1 MRLRL
6 GSHIFFALI
15 AAGAIVVGSG
25 YSLFSFFESDSD
37 STAVSPSPETI
48 RENFTF
54 NDGGDTNLTDTKYY
68 TVRFYSQYLGYPGS
82 VTNQGSGTAHYT
94 APSGGNVSNAY
105 SHYFGYFPKTIS
117 DGVSAIGGSLYRCTD
132 QNGTYINCVEF
143 QNVSTITQ
151 EMLQCIGAPLYNS
164 GIFDNEGKPTDGLT
178 DKDGWAIKFLSWLLV
193 KDGSSDAPDFYA
205 SGEDEANWWGQY
217 TEDWKWLHDNEN
229 FFRIYGSFPISG
241 FEIPNFNLS
250 LLRYE
255 EHALDGVIS
264 FYPYISSGKEYSGGE
279 TKDAVSLQ
287 TLDENTGAESNFE
300 ISQYCTSLSND
311 FVYDPS
317 LSVPD
322 SAISACRLPGL
333 NVTNPSV
340 ASQVTIQI
348 SIDREATGSS
358 WEARWNGLGQ
368 PGSYSYRQTG
378 DSYTVGDIF
387 AFDDVKYGENGS
399 LPIGRY
405 NLYLFVKSNTMELSG
420 ALESSDIWDDIK
432 NSDFQIAGD
441 ISLIDNKLAEQNI
454 KPFTVLDVGAT
465 FTYQVE
471 EHWLLEDKTNVD
483 FRDFYLVVE
492 KSFDIKMLGGGTNQ
506 TWVYDDASFDP
517 SFNQIE
523 ENGAILNEYEAR
535 EVKIDSS
542 KTTELS
548 IDGLGTLSLPGNYV
562 GIAIDDLP
570 LSDSRFTLQTV
581 DLEYVSEVNP
591 IVEPTAS
598 SGKET
603 PTVKMNSG
611 QTEYYFSKSK
621 ISSTGEY
628 DYGNS
633 VLTFQDIC
641 ETVPGLAG
649 EITLNNEPLSKDVY
663 EKNEGLLGKLPII
676 RLPETGEYNLYL
688 RFNYVMGTDGAV
700 DALNIDV
707 YAYRLHNIFV
717 KIALND
723 SFGLGDNGYFDSSDQ
738 ENFYTSKYNFYILE
752 KLTLDDA
759 FVLGGVE
766 YKLSEIMLLKNLTL
780 SQDDLTNENRY
791 ALYDMVS
798 GQYALPSYI
807 EDGKFTVTKNHV
819 FAWKKDTLSNL
830 GWTDRDDSLI
840 GFNPQQGAQ
849 A

>member
-68 TVRFYSQYLGYPGS
+68 TVRFYSQYLGYPDS

-94 APSGGNVSNAY
+94 APSGGNVSNGY
-105 SHYFGYFPKTIS
+105 SHYFGYFPETIS
-117 DGVSAIGGSLYRCTD
+117 ANVSAIGGNLYRCTD
-132 QNGTYINCVEF
+132 QNGTYLNCVEF

-151 EMLQCIGAPLYNS
+151 EMLQDIGAPLYNS
-164 GIFDNEGKPTDGLT
+164 GDYDDATGKPDNGLT
-178 DKDGWAIKFLSWLLV
+178 DYGGWAIKFLSWLLV
-193 KDGSSDAPDFYA
+193 DSSGDEPDFYSRNRSDA
-205 SGEDEANWWGQY
+205 NGWSG
-217 TEDWKWLHDNEN
+217 N
-229 FFRIYGSFPISG
+229 FFEIDGRFPIAG

-250 LLRYE
+250 LY
-255 EHALDGVIS
+255 HYDKYAVNGVIS
-264 FYPYISSGKEYSGGE
+264 FYPYISSGKEYSGSE

-287 TLDENTGAESNFE
+287 TYADNTNSDGSGE
-300 ISQYCTSLSND
+300 ISNYCSSLSND
-311 FVYDPS
+311 FVYDPD
-317 LSVPD
+317 LSIPD
-322 SAISACRLPGL
+322 SEISAYRLPGL
-333 NVTNPSV
+333 NVTNPN
-340 ASQVTIQI
+340 AAREVTIQI
-348 SIDREATGSS
+348 SMDREATGSS
-358 WEARWNGLGQ
+358 WEARWNGLGK

-378 DSYTVGDIF
+378 DTHYTGGDVFSF
-387 AFDDVKYGENGS
+387 ADLKYNDGS
-399 LPIGRY
+399 LPVGRY
-405 NLYLFVKSNTMELSG
+405 NLYLFVKSSKAESLWAKGDRYPVNEISKLLSG
-420 ALESSDIWDDIK
+420 LSSENINSEIDDTNKSDI
-432 NSDFQIAGD
+432 NAA
-441 ISLIDNKLAEQNI
+441 IDGQSI
-454 KPFTVLDVGAT
+454 KPFLIADLGAT
-465 FTYQVE
+465 ITYTQIWTFSAGNVFN
-471 EHWLLEDKTNVD
+471 NVD
-483 FRDFYLVVE
+483 IRDFYLVVE
-492 KSFDIKMLGGGTNQ
+492 KSFDIKMLGGDTNQ

-523 ENGAILNEYEAR
+523 KNGAILTEYEAR
-535 EVKIDSS
+535 EIKIDSS
-542 KTTELS
+542 KTTELE

-562 GIAIDDLP
+562 GIAIDDMP
-570 LSDSRFTLQTV
+570 LTDSRFALQTV
-581 DLEYVSEVNP
+581 DLEYESEVNP
-591 IVEPTAS
+591 IAVPTTS

-603 PTVKMNSG
+603 PTVEMKSG

-641 ETVPGLAG
+641 DNVPDFASEILLNG
-649 EITLNNEPLSKDVY
+649 EKLSKDVY
-663 EKNEGLLGKLPII
+663 KAHEEFLGKLPII

-700 DALNIDV
+700 DDLNIDV

-723 SFGLGDNGYFDSSDQ
+723 SFELGDNGYFDSSDQ

-752 KLTLDDA
+752 KLTLDDV
-759 FVLGGVE
+759 FIRDGVE
-766 YKLSEIMLLKNLTL
+766 YKLSEIMLRKNLTL
-780 SQDDLTNENRY
+780 SQDDLTKDNRY

-819 FAWKKDTLSNL
+819 FAWKKDTRSNL

>member
-94 APSGGNVSNAY
+94 APSGGNVSNGY
-105 SHYFGYFPKTIS
+105 SHYFGYFPEAIS
-117 DGVSAIGGSLYRCTD
+117 ANASAIGGSLYRCKD

-151 EMLQCIGAPLYNS
+151 EMLQDIGAPLYNS
-164 GIFDNEGKPTDGLT
+164 GVYDNNGKPTDGLT
-178 DKDGWAIKFLSWLLV
+178 DYGGWAIKFLSWLLV
-193 KDGSSDAPDFYA
+193 DSSGDGPDFYSRNRSDA
-205 SGEDEANWWGQY
+205 NGWSG
-217 TEDWKWLHDNEN
+217 N
-229 FFRIYGSFPISG
+229 FFEIDGSFPISG

-250 LLRYE
+250 LY
-255 EHALDGVIS
+255 HYDKYAVDGVIS
-264 FYPYISSGKEYSGGE
+264 LYPYISSGKEYSGGE

-287 TLDENTGAESNFE
+287 TLADNTGAEPNGK
-300 ISQYCTSLSND
+300 ISDYCASLSND
-311 FVYDPS
+311 FVYDPDLS
-317 LSVPD
+317 LVENG
-322 SAISACRLPGL
+322 ISAYRLPGL
-333 NVTNPSV
+333 NVTDPND
-340 ASQVTIQI
+340 AGKVTIQI
-348 SIDREATGSS
+348 SMDREATGSS
-358 WEARWNGLGQ
+358 WETRWNGLGK

-378 DSYTVGDIF
+378 DDNYTEGSVFTF
-387 AFDDVKYGENGS
+387 ADVKYGENGEDS
-399 LPIGRY
+399 LPEGRY
-405 NLYLFVKSNTMELSG
+405 NIYLFVKSGHETDIDIRTDNEISEVWNQKLTGHQMGSG
-420 ALESSDIWDDIK
+420 
-432 NSDFQIAGD
+432 DFASILQRLDG
-441 ISLIDNKLAEQNI
+441 QNI
-454 KPFTVLDVGAT
+454 KPFCVTDLGAT
-465 FTYQVE
+465 FIYQTE
-471 EHWLLEDKTNVD
+471 TKYAFPWWFEFYTKVD
-483 FRDFYLVVE
+483 IRDFVLVVE
-492 KSFDIKMLGGGTNQ
+492 KSFDIKMLGGDADQ
-506 TWVYDDASFDP
+506 TWLYDDASYDP
-517 SFNQIE
+517 SFNQIQ
-523 ENGAILNEYEAR
+523 ENDEILNEYEAR
-535 EVKIDSS
+535 EIRIDSS
-542 KTTELS
+542 KTTQLS

-570 LSDSRFTLQTV
+570 LTDSRFTLQTV

-603 PTVKMNSG
+603 PTVKMKSG

-663 EKNEGLLGKLPII
+663 EKNKGLLGKLPII

-738 ENFYTSKYNFYILE
+738 KNFYTSKYNFYILE
-752 KLTLDDA
+752 KLTLDDV
-759 FVLGGVE
+759 FVLGGFE

-780 SQDDLTNENRY
+780 SQDDLTKENRY